1 MSAPADGRGLWPEKI
16 PQGTPS
22 SIGGSPFAKFE
33 QDGSKQPQL
42 IDIATGD
49 VVLSERVALTRMD
62 CSQGEGGTVVL
73 CASKQDEALAVDKA
87 GEISW
92 PGRRGGNPN
101 DCHAT
106 VEADST

>member
-1 MSAPADGRGLWPEKI
+1 
-16 PQGTPS
+16 
-22 SIGGSPFAKFE
+22 
-33 QDGSKQPQL
+33 
-42 IDIATGD
+42 
-49 VVLSERVALTRMD
+49 MD